1 MKHLNTAP
9 TNTGFFEVYAKLAK
23 SIRASGIF
31 AQVVSGLTEV
41 GGIYTVAY
49 SNLLPIFPSL
59 AIYMAGGIALIGTA
73 VIELGLRVLAP
84 HTVDAVL
91 YRRFGG
97 LHLPMTISIWMLTV
111 VLMATS
117 GIISFRNSKVI
128 VNEFTPPAEQATTLQ
143 ADSIYGAKIAGL
155 AATYSIDSA
164 AIASRYA
171 EQVLTAKKAS
181 EGQIKAARRELSNI
195 YNKERRTGQSFA
207 SAKDNARQKIADLEA
222 AAAALVAGQEAAK
235 GEALAA
241 VYTAYKADVSRAEE
255 THLAAAGEVKATNAE
270 SKSERAA
277 TVAGYGSG
285 LGWFTIICLLIF
297 SAAIILDRIHR
308 KGSGIQEKVELSQYD
323 LNPSAIVEAWAAL
336 RERWQ
341 YALRSRIAAFAE
353 KTPPAPLPIPTA
365 ELYDPTQAA
374 NISVVLKIEK
384 VSDGDGEQ
392 IIYIEP
398 KRRQIGF
405 KTSPGES
412 TSRTRKTKPSTSTKM
427 APPTHQHEE
436 GTHTEETPNS
446 CAVKAQEE
454 NPSLSDL
461 TQRLKMY
468 KKRLG
473 KHTQKAHKL
482 EKAGKDIPART
493 LNAIENNRQ
502 WVDHYTQLINE
513 A

>member
-9 TNTGFFEVYAKLAK
+9 INTGFFEVYAKLSK

-59 AIYMAGGIALIGTA
+59 AMYMAGGIALIGTA

-91 YRRFGG
+91 YRRFAG
-97 LHLPMTISIWMLTV
+97 LHLPMTISIWLLTAI
-111 VLMATS
+111 LMATS
-117 GIISFRNSKVI
+117 GIISFSNSKVI
-128 VNEFTPPAEQATTLQ
+128 VNEFTPPPDQETTNQ
-143 ADSIYGAKIAGL
+143 ADSIYQAKTDEL
-155 AATYSIDSA
+155 AAAYSIDSA

-171 EQVLTAKKAS
+171 SQISSAIKAS
-181 EGQIKAARRELSNI
+181 EGQQKAARRELSNL
-195 YNKERRTGQSFA
+195 YNKEKRTGQSFA
-207 SAKDNARQKIADLEA
+207 TAKDDARQKIADLEA
-222 AAAALVAGQEAAK
+222 ASAEVVAGLEAAK
-235 GEALAA
+235 S
-241 VYTAYKADVSRAEE
+241 TD
-255 THLAAAGEVKATNAE
+255 LAAAYTSYKLSIAKVEEAHQIATGEVKAANEE
-270 SKSERAA
+270 SKAGRAA

-285 LGWFTIICLLIF
+285 LGWFTIVCLLIF
-297 SAAIILDRIHR
+297 SAAIILERIHR

-323 LNPSAIVEAWAAL
+323 LNPSALVEAWAAL

-341 YALRSRIAAFAE
+341 YGLRSRIAAFAE
-353 KTPPAPLPIPTA
+353 KTPPAPLPTSTA

-384 VSDGDGEQ
+384 IADEGSERV
-392 IIYIEP
+392 IYIEP

-405 KTSPGES
+405 QGTGKS
-412 TSRTRKTKPSTSTKM
+412 TSQPRKPNTNTNTKTETSEHE
-427 APPTHQHEE
+427 HQA
-436 GTHTEETPNS
+436 GPHTEKTPNS
-446 CAVKAQEE
+446 CAVKGQEE
-454 NPSLSDL
+454 NPNLSDL

-473 KHTQKAHKL
+473 KHTQKAQKL